1 MTTYLG
7 DLVRFQTDV
16 EVQNFL
22 LWHESLYGSDGVHR
36 LGEMIAAGGGDKH
49 EVGHLVRGE
58 SVVRA
63 TWGHEG
69 AAHLIT
75 GVKRDAVV
83 RILERQ
89 FRFSFRFQLKEFD
102 GI

>member
-1 MTTYLG
+1 MTYLC
-7 DLVRFQTDV
+7 DFIRFQTNV
-16 EVQNFL
+16 EEINFL
-22 LWHESLYGSDGVHR
+22 LWHEYLYGSDGVHR

-49 EVGHLVRGE
+49 KVGHLVRGE

-63 TWGHEG
+63 TWRHEG
-69 AAHLIT
+69 AAYLIT

-89 FRFSFRFQLKEFD
+89 FLRVKCRFSFR
-102 GI
+102 